1 MSCFHLIKKLLPK
14 KIKEKIKSEFNGST
28 LYDLN
33 ILDQGRLKNRNAIVT
48 GGSGAIGSAICFRLA
63 MEGAVVGVC
72 GRNLEKIN
80 IVIENIKK
88 NGGYAVPI
96 VSDVTDRTTFQKAI
110 EDFYN
115 KFGGIHI
122 LINNAGGSA
131 RVESTDFASQDFEV
145 IKRILN
151 INLIGTMQ
159 CTHVVLPYMKQDGYG
174 RIINMSSI
182 VGLQGKAGMTDY
194 AASKAGIIGFTRSLA
209 IELGKQNITVNA
221 ISPGYVN
228 QNVFDRG
235 RQPQFANI
243 NCMGHNGKTDDV
255 AGTVAWLVSE
265 DANYVTGQNI
275 IVDGGRSLGLW
286 GDN

>member
-1 MSCFHLIKKLLPK
+1 MSYIHLIKKLLPK
-14 KIKEKIKSEFNGST
+14 TVKEKIKSELSGST
-28 LYDLN
+28 VYDLN
-33 ILDQGRLKNRNAIVT
+33 VLDQGRLKNKTVIVT

-63 MEGAVVGVC
+63 MEGAIVGVC
-72 GRNLEKIN
+72 GRSIEKIN
-80 IVIENIKK
+80 MVIDNIQK
-88 NGGYAVPI
+88 NGGKAVPI
-96 VSDVTDRTTFQKAI
+96 VSDVTDRNTFQKAI
-110 EDFYN
+110 DDFY
-115 KFGGIHI
+115 KEFGGIHI
-122 LINNAGGSA
+122 LVNNAGGSA
-131 RVESTDFASQDFEV
+131 RGDSTDFSSQDFEV
-145 IKRILN
+145 IKKILS

-159 CTHVVLPYMKQDGYG
+159 CTHVVLPYMKQDGFG

-182 VGLQGKAGMTDY
+182 VGLQGKSGMTDY

-209 IELGKQNITVNA
+209 IELGKFNITVNA

-228 QNVFDRG
+228 QTVFDRG
-235 RQPQFANI
+235 RKTLYANI
-243 NCMGHNGKTDDV
+243 NCMGHNGRTDDI